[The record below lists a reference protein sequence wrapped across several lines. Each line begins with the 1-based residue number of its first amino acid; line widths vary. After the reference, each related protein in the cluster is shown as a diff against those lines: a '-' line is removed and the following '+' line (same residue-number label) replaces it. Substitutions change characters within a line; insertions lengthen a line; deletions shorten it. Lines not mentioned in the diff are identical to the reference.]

1 MLQLIK
7 KISWI
12 FLLAFGL
19 QTSWAFSL
27 LGPLPGYP
35 GLPPLFGDAWQVTV
49 IGYGPTF
56 SADLGGPKNIGEGYR
71 RNAQTYYYACNA
83 NFLNFFG
90 SNGVYAVDQ
99 AFTIMNNRLTNVDA
113 YSSALAEFPLNS
125 QAFNYEASALGLL
138 DLKSETLGALAEQM
152 GLANPVRF
160 SWTLHDRFPPPGAP
174 ACFFDYLVVQRN
186 FDITASPL
194 NQLQYSPYVN
204 GTLYTYFIDEFC
216 PGPVPDPQALAV
228 PVQVDPLQNSFAPV
242 AGTIASD
249 VFFGGQYISV
259 GLQLGGFYT
268 DLTRDDEAGL
278 RYLYSTNDI
287 VFESPSAGSV
297 LVNSSGPGGTNFGA
311 PFVLFTSDLTTFVLA
326 ASTNA
331 PAILTNLYPGLI
343 ITSSTQIF
351 SLHATT
357 NFIAFFTNQIGAPI
371 GSPQKIVVVPVV
383 TTNVL
388 ISYVD
393 TFANVVTNHFHANS
407 TETLLTVTVG
417 PLNGA
422 PVGSPL
428 QTNVTALSVTIPGLP
443 SGDFYINTNVCGP
456 NLILSDLL
464 DTSTATTNLFVVAS
478 NSAGLFFSQS
488 TVTFSNSSA
497 LVVEPIICGSGG
509 GGVGTTTNV
518 PGLYRG
524 IGNIQFVKTSFDAL
538 IGNFWQPV
546 TNTYTQVLID
556 STGKPVKQTFQRVV
570 TTPDFVFDAADLAG
584 GPASL
589 PVTPIYDRNINF
601 NVSNIQPGLLPNEPS
616 LAGPGT
622 IDPSTVI
629 AFDKVGTIYGNVGV
643 GNQTSAG
650 TALLN
655 WASFD
660 GSTND
665 PVVYPDGTS
674 LANIQN
680 QILVQISP
688 ASLPAGTNGVAYPTT
703 TFIATGGA
711 FSPPFTW
718 SLPSGGLPSGLTLS
732 SGGTIS
738 GTPTQTGTFDF
749 NVELTDSLART
760 VTWSFFIIIN

>member
-1 MLQLIK
+1 MLAL
-7 KISWI
+7 
-12 FLLAFGL
+12 GL

-35 GLPPLFGDAWQVTV
+35 GLPAGFGDSWQVTM

-56 SADLGGPKNIGEGYR
+56 AADIGGPKNIGEGYR
-71 RNAQTYYYACNA
+71 RNAQKYYYACNA

-99 AFTIMNNRLTNVDA
+99 AFTMMNNCLTNVDA
-113 YSSALAEFPLNS
+113 YSSALTEFPLNS
-125 QAFNYEASALGLL
+125 QTFNYEASALDLL
-138 DLKSETLGALAEQM
+138 DLKSETLGALVEQM

-160 SWTLHDRFPPPGAP
+160 SWTLHDRFPPAGAP
-174 ACFFDYLVVQRN
+174 PCFYDYLVVQRN

-204 GTLYTYFIDEFC
+204 GTLYTYFIEEFC
-216 PGPVPDPQALAV
+216 PAPVPDPQALAV

-242 AGTIASD
+242 AGMDASD
-249 VFFGGQYISV
+249 VFFGGAYVDV

-278 RYLYSTNDI
+278 RYLYSTNYI
-287 VFESPSAGSV
+287 AYESPTTGSV
-297 LVNSSGPGGTNFGA
+297 LVNSSGPGGTNYGA

-343 ITSSTQIF
+343 ITSSTQVF
-351 SLHATT
+351 SLQTTT

-371 GSPQKIVVVPVV
+371 GSPQKVVVVPVV

-393 TFANVVTNHFHANS
+393 TFANIVTNHYHAN
-407 TETLLTVTVG
+407 TTNTLLTVTVA

-428 QTNVTALSVTIPGLP
+428 QTNVTTQSIKLTGLP
-443 SGDFYINTNVCGP
+443 SGDFYINTNACGP
-456 NLILSDLL
+456 DLILSDLL
-464 DTSTATTNLFVVAS
+464 DTTTAVTNLIVAAS

-488 TVTFSNSSA
+488 QVTFSNSSA
-497 LVVEPIICGSGG
+497 LLVEPIICGAGAGG
-509 GGVGTTTNV
+509 GTSTNS
-518 PGLYRG
+518 PGLYQG
-524 IGNIQFVKTSFDAL
+524 IGKVQFVKTTYDSL
-538 IGNFWQPV
+538 IGQFYQPI
-546 TNTYTQVLID
+546 TNTYSQVLIIN
-556 STGKPVKQTFQRVV
+556 SKAVNQTFQRVV
-570 TTPDFVFDAADLAG
+570 TTPDFLMDAADLAG
-584 GPASL
+584 GPASV
-589 PVTPIYDRNINF
+589 PVTPTFARNINF
-601 NVSNIQPGLLPNEPS
+601 NVSNIQPGLNGVPS

-622 IDPSTVI
+622 IDPFTVI
-629 AFDKVGTIYGNVGV
+629 TFDKVGIIYGNAGV
-643 GNQTSAG
+643 GNQASG
-650 TALLN
+650 FSLLN

-674 LANIQN
+674 IANIQN

-688 ASLPAGTNGVAYPTT
+688 ASLPAGTNGVAYPAT
-703 TFIATGGA
+703 TFVATGGT

-732 SGGTIS
+732 PGGTIS

-749 NVELTDSLART
+749 TVELTDSLSRT
-760 VTWSFFIIIN
+760 VTWGYFIIIN